1 MADQR
6 KRKPKRRS
14 FARVLVSL
22 ATILLV
28 LGGLAGAAAFYAKT
42 AFERPGPLA
51 ERRIFSVE
59 RGMSTPDIAR
69 QLKQAGVIGDDK
81 VFLAMAYVTG
91 NHARMRAGEYSIP
104 ERASMAQV
112 MNLIVS
118 GKELVYK
125 VTVPEGWTT
134 AQVIERVS
142 AHENLEGEIS
152 GVPAEGAIL
161 PETYVFRRG
170 MTRDRLIEKM
180 EAAQEELFDELW
192 KKRDPHLPFD
202 TKEEA
207 LILASIVEKET
218 AIPAERSLIAAVFI
232 NRLRKKMRLQ
242 SDPTIIYGI
251 TKGKTKLDRPILKSD
266 IVARTPYNTY
276 RISGLPPTPIANPG
290 KESIAAVLNPADS
303 KALYFVADGS
313 GGHVFAETL
322 EEHRKNVRKWRAVER
337 SLAVEEAEAQNEAE
351 AQSAKPQEASLEP
364 QPAAPA
370 PEPAAPEAVVAE
382 PPEPP
387 SDDNT
392 APAETENLA
401 ASAEEAEDAAAKPVA
416 PAPQTETKPAATQTV
431 EATGPKPGSLVTV
444 SGRLVPIPAKRPA
457 RN

>member
-1 MADQR
+1 VADQR
-6 KRKPKRRS
+6 RPKPRRRS

-28 LGGLAGAAAFYAKT
+28 MGGLAGAAIFYAKT

-51 ERRIFSVE
+51 QNRVFAVE
-59 RGMSTPDIAR
+59 RGMSTPEIAR
-69 QLKQAGVIGDDK
+69 GLKQAGVISDDK

-91 NHARMRAGEYSIP
+91 SHSRMRAGEYSIP

-152 GVPAEGAIL
+152 SMPAEGAIL

-170 MTRDRLIEKM
+170 MTRDRLIAQM
-180 EAAQEELFDELW
+180 EAARRELFDELW

-218 AIPAERSLIAAVFI
+218 AIPAERPLIAAVFI
-232 NRLRKKMRLQ
+232 NRLRKNMRLQ

-251 TKGKTKLDRPILKSD
+251 TGGRTKLDRAILKSD
-266 IVARTPYNTY
+266 ILAKTPYNTY
-276 RISGLPPTPIANPG
+276 RIPGLPPTPIANPG
-290 KESIAAVLNPADS
+290 RESIAAVLNPADS

-337 SLAVEEAEAQNEAE
+337 SLAADEAEAAE
-351 AQSAKPQEASLEP
+351 TQTATPQEASLEP
-364 QPAAPA
+364 QPATQAPA
-370 PEPAAPEAVVAE
+370 PDPAAPQAVVAE

-387 SDDNT
+387 SNDSA

-401 ASAEEAEDAAAKPVA
+401 ISAGEAPSVDAKPAA
-416 PAPQTETKPAATQTV
+416 PPSVPETKPAATRME
-431 EATGPKPGSLVTV
+431 EAPGPKPGTLVIV

>member
-6 KRKPKRRS
+6 RPKPRRRS

-28 LGGLAGAAAFYAKT
+28 LGGLAGAAVFYAKT
-42 AFERPGPLA
+42 TFERPGPLA
-51 ERRIFSVE
+51 GSRIFAVD
-59 RGMSTPDIAR
+59 RGMSTPEIAR
-69 QLKQAGVIGDDK
+69 GLRQAGVISDDK

-91 NHARMRAGEYSIP
+91 SHARMRAGEYSIP

-152 GVPAEGAIL
+152 NVPAEGAIL

-170 MTRDRLIEKM
+170 MTRDRLIAQM
-180 EAAQEELFDELW
+180 EAARQELFDELW

-218 AIPAERSLIAAVFI
+218 AIPAERPLIAAVFI
-232 NRLRKKMRLQ
+232 NRLRKNMRLQ

-251 TKGKTKLDRPILKSD
+251 TGGKTRFERQILKSD
-266 IVARTPYNTY
+266 ILAKTPYNTY

-322 EEHRKNVRKWRAVER
+322 AEHRKNVRKWRAVER
-337 SLAVEEAEAQNEAE
+337 SLAAEEAEAAE
-351 AQSAKPQEASLEP
+351 AQSATPQEASLEP
-364 QPAAPA
+364 QPTVPPPA
-370 PEPAAPEAVVAE
+370 SDPAAPPAVEAE
-382 PPEPP
+382 PLQPP
-387 SDDNT
+387 SDDNA

-401 ASAEEAEDAAAKPVA
+401 ATAVEPPSVDAKPAA
-416 PAPQTETKPAATQTV
+416 PAPVTEAKPASTDTE
-431 EATGPKPGSLVTV
+431 EAPGPKPGSLVIV
-444 SGRLVPIPAKRPA
+444 SGRLVPIPAKRPD